1 MIQSAELH
9 SFWQR
14 FPSDFLQPASGTL
27 TKLFLY
33 TDVRVGWFPKLDLRG
48 IHFPCLRSLTLGN
61 HIFFSQYQVKW
72 IISHSG
78 TLEELNLDHC
88 SILYQAGYAIEDW
101 LDKDYC
107 PRSQNIAEHNHW
119 SYSQFSYNLER
130 QEFLSMLRVP
140 AFSLRWYHVFTL
152 FAVSMHRLRVFR
164 WGKSKHWLMST
175 TSRWAEPE
183 GGTENRPIMP
193 WEDEYDIKSWDAE
206 DWYVVWNDWTHQY
219 TASFEPDPENS
230 GWDTAILE
238 KYWDIEW
245 LALFD
250 KYPDCDTKDREAL
263 QELQRKVE
271 INTIVF

>member
-1 MIQSAELH
+1 
-9 SFWQR
+9 
-14 FPSDFLQPASGTL
+14 
-27 TKLFLY
+27 
-33 TDVRVGWFPKLDLRG
+33 
-48 IHFPCLRSLTLGN
+48 
-61 HIFFSQYQVKW
+61 
-72 IISHSG
+72 
-78 TLEELNLDHC
+78 
-88 SILYQAGYAIEDW
+88 
-101 LDKDYC
+101 
-107 PRSQNIAEHNHW
+107 
-119 SYSQFSYNLER
+119 
-130 QEFLSMLRVP
+130 
-140 AFSLRWYHVFTL
+140 
-152 FAVSMHRLRVFR
+152 
-164 WGKSKHWLMST
+164 MST